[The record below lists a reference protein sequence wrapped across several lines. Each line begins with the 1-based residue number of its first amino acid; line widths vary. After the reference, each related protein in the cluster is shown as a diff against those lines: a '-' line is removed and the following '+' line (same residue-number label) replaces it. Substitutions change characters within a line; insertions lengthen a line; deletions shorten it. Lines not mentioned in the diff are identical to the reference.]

1 MSELLFNEL
10 PRPTF
15 RWLRVNHTPA
25 SLWGES
31 ETTTSVLVK
40 GNDAIISP
48 LPAGTALMNT
58 NYKGANG
65 EAVAKLVSEAE
76 GYRIHVPAKAK
87 EVVGIRIDA
96 SARIASRFQFIVE
109 EDAT

>member
-15 RWLRVNHTPA
+15 RWLRVNHTPV

-31 ETTTSVLVK
+31 EETKSVLVK
-40 GNDAIISP
+40 GNDAVISP
-48 LPAGTALMNT
+48 LPTGTALMNT

-65 EAVAKLVSEAE
+65 EALAKLVNEAE
-76 GYRIHVPAKAK
+76 GYAIHVPAKAK
-87 EVVGIRIDA
+87 EVV
-96 SARIASRFQFIVE
+96 
-109 EDAT
+109 

>member
-31 ETTTSVLVK
+31 DKTTAVLVK

-48 LPAGTALMNT
+48 LPAGTA
-58 NYKGANG
+58 
-65 EAVAKLVSEAE
+65 
-76 GYRIHVPAKAK
+76 
-87 EVVGIRIDA
+87 
-96 SARIASRFQFIVE
+96 
-109 EDAT
+109 